1 MILLTA
7 ILVVVTLLIAML
19 VVVMLLIA
27 MLLTAM
33 LWFENSDVVKDV
45 CSLCR
50 QVMGQDWSNPF
61 RAALPHGFCV
71 CMYVSFPTISGDAV
85 IPLI

>member
-1 MILLTA
+1 VILLTA

-33 LWFENSDVVKDV
+33 LWFENSDVVYMK
-45 CSLCR
+45 R
-50 QVMGQDWSNPF
+50 FMFVM
-61 RAALPHGFCV
+61 
-71 CMYVSFPTISGDAV
+71 
-85 IPLI
+85 